1 MKVWATDRKGNTL
14 CLGEPGE
21 AELTYDRE
29 APADLLEAVFPG
41 EQWPELVWVTVE
53 LSGRRVFWG
62 LVDEQNLRVGPQ
74 GRETELVCRS
84 GEALLLDSEAPPE
97 TLSRPS
103 LEKLERLV
111 LQGLGL
117 SRVVGDRSQ
126 KQGQLTVEKG
136 MSCWEAVEEFCRG
149 WLGTVPYV
157 DEAGALRCD
166 GLPSF
171 PWTWA
176 RPPGGSFP

>member
-1 MKVWATDRKGNTL
+1 MKVWATDREGNTL

-103 LEKLERLV
+103 LE
-111 LQGLGL
+111 
-117 SRVVGDRSQ
+117 
-126 KQGQLTVEKG
+126 
-136 MSCWEAVEEFCRG
+136 
-149 WLGTVPYV
+149 
-157 DEAGALRCD
+157 
-166 GLPSF
+166 
-171 PWTWA
+171 
-176 RPPGGSFP
+176 